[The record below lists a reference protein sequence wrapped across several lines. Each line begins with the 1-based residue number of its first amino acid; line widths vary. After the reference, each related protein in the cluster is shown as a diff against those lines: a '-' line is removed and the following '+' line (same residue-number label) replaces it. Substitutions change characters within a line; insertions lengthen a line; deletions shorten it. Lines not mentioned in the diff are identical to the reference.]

1 MNEILDGFV
10 KAFQLIFTGDPTVY
24 NVVLRSLFIS
34 GAATLIAIL
43 WGTPIAMLLG
53 LKSFPGKFLL
63 KGAFNTLIGIPTV
76 ALGLILFL
84 FFEKE
89 AGIVGFL
96 HLLYTPTAI
105 IIGEAILVTPI
116 IVSFATTAIEAVDP
130 QVISLART
138 LGASESRASL
148 TVLREASHGIFL
160 AGTACFNRAIAE
172 LGVALMVGG
181 NIEGLTDVL
190 TTVISRETQR
200 GNISIAI
207 ALSIILLAL
216 VFGITV
222 AVNLFQRRRKWTASQ
237 S

>member
-1 MNEILDGFV
+1 MNEILEGFL
-10 KAFQLIFTGDPTVY
+10 KAFQLIFSGDPTVY
-24 NVVLRSLFIS
+24 DIALRSLLIS
-34 GAATLIAIL
+34 ALATVIAVS

-53 LKSFPGKFLL
+53 IKNFRGKFLL
-63 KGAFNTLIGIPTV
+63 KGIFNTLIGIPTV

-116 IVSFATTAIEAVDP
+116 IVSFATAAIEAVDP
-130 QVISLART
+130 QILSLAKT
-138 LGASESRASL
+138 LGASESQASL
-148 TVLREASHGIFL
+148 RVLREASNGIFV
-160 AGTACFNRAIAE
+160 AGTACFNRAVAE

-181 NIEGLTDVL
+181 NIAGFTDVL
-190 TTVISRETQR
+190 TTAISRETQR
-200 GNISIAI
+200 GNINIAI

-216 VFGITV
+216 VFGVTII
-222 AVNLFQRRRKWTASQ
+222 VNLLQRRRK
-237 S
+237 